1 MIASVR
7 RTLFGQ
13 TTVWALGDAD
23 DPRIGFGEPLYRALA
38 VRLGG
43 EMSGDV
49 HAGGLS
55 QTPLDDKERITRGE
69 AAALHPALVR
79 RAEAAF
85 GAAPDA
91 RPPVTHEPEG
101 YWDG

>member
-49 HAGGLS
+49 HVGGLS
-55 QTPLDDKERITRGE
+55 QTPLNDKERITRGG
-69 AAALHPALVR
+69 R
-79 RAEAAF
+79 
-85 GAAPDA
+85 GAAPRAGAPRRGRVRGGA
-91 RPPVTHEPEG
+91 RRRGRRAVVRA
-101 YWDG
+101 

>member
-49 HAGGLS
+49 HVGGLS
-55 QTPLDDKERITRGE
+55 QTPLNDKERITRGE
-69 AAALHPALVR
+69 AAAELHPALVR
-79 RAEAAF
+79 RAEAAS
-85 GAAPDA
+85 GAALGDA
-91 RPPVTHEPEG
+91 D
-101 YWDG
+101 DGPL